1 MADANPEQLRHGEL
15 RADGSAR
22 WCAAHELFHRPASY
36 CDHYPRWA
44 LCEIQRIERRR
55 TESRPQLVEFAPA
68 DDAVLVLGDLDDDR

>member
-22 WCAAHELFHRPASY
+22 WCELHAHFHAPAAY
-36 CDHYPRWA
+36 CPHYPRQAWR
-44 LCEIQRIERRR
+44 EIQRQRTARR
-55 TESRPQLVEFAPA
+55 PKLVEFAPA